1 MTPKSMLSTV
11 PRPTFRPALTSF
23 LTLVLL
29 SGAAIA
35 ASSDSYGDG
44 IAPTAAEGTTVLR
57 IGELMADPA
66 AYVDRRVR
74 VEGLVDDVCP
84 MKGCWIDILEADA
97 PADRAKTVRFKV
109 EDDVIVFPAEAKG
122 RSVVAEGVLR
132 AREMDEESAR
142 AWFHHIAEEKG
153 ERFDPSTVTGP
164 MTIYQIEG
172 QGAVLRD

>member
-1 MTPKSMLSTV
+1 MNFSTLFTS
-11 PRPTFRPALTSF
+11 RSACRLLFALLALALPAG
-23 LTLVLL
+23 VA
-29 SGAAIA
+29 GAVT
-35 ASSDSYGDG
+35 SDSYGKG
-44 IAPTAAEGTTVLR
+44 IATSPAEDTIVVR

-66 AYVDRRVR
+66 AFVDRTVR

-122 RSVVAEGVLR
+122 REVVAEGVLR
-132 AREMDEESAR
+132 ARAMDEASAR
-142 AWFHHIAEEKG
+142 AWFQHLAEEKG
-153 ERFDPSTVTGP
+153 EEFDPESVTGP
-164 MTIYQIEG
+164 VTVYQIEG